1 MAYALADRDVQGIL
15 GFLYNAGEADGHAVL
30 TDAAVAALVDL
41 MQADSGGVCNVW
53 SGLDPKADLARIS
66 VNDFENVDSEW
77 FFGLPSPWTNDDTE
91 IVRRLV
97 ERDEPIP
104 PHPQFMRTPL
114 RTSDLHSQRALQAN
128 EMLRELSPRH
138 WRDTLWVWLPGPEKG
153 TLRRISFNSARYGG
167 IGDREVRILELLTPH
182 FTQLI
187 KRAATRRN
195 VSPGRH
201 GLTPREFEVLSLV
214 GAGKTN
220 KEIAHEL
227 WLSPHKVRTHLEN
240 AFEKLEV
247 TNRTAAV
254 ARAFGDPAAAG
265 RLH

>member
-15 GFLYNAGEADGHAVL
+15 GFLYEAGEADGPTVL
-30 TDAAVAALVDL
+30 TDAAVAALFALIPVDC
-41 MQADSGGVCNVW
+41 GGVCNVW
-53 SGLDPKADLARIS
+53 TGLDPKADLARLS
-66 VNDFENVDSEW
+66 VNDFASVDSEW
-77 FFGLPSPWTNDDTE
+77 FSGLPSPWTKDDDE

-104 PHPQFMRTPL
+104 PHPRFMWTPL

-128 EMLRELSPRH
+128 EMVRALSPRH
-138 WRDTLWVWLPGPEKG
+138 GHDSLWVWLPGPEQG
-153 TLRRISFNSARYGG
+153 TLRRISFNSERYGD

-187 KRAATRRN
+187 KRAVTRRH
-195 VSPGRH
+195 VPPGRH
-201 GLTPREFEVLSLV
+201 GLTPREYEVMALV
-214 GAGKTN
+214 REGKTN
-220 KEIAHEL
+220 KEIARIL
-227 WLSPHKVRTHLEN
+227 WLSPHTVRKHLQN

-254 ARAFGDPAAAG
+254 ARAFAPSP
-265 RLH
+265 